1 MVQTSEFQDCRNCLG
16 LASRG
21 ASRAI
26 SQVYDRHVR
35 PYGLRATQFSLLSML
50 ILRGKT
56 PIGILA
62 DFLRM
67 DRTTLTRNV
76 ALMEKQG
83 WVEITTD
90 ETDARSHVV
99 AITRA
104 GEKLAHQALPGWK
117 KAQAEVAEM
126 IGPAGVAGLKK
137 LAQADI

>member
-1 MVQTSEFQDCRNCLG
+1 MLQTSDFGDCRNCLG
-16 LASRG
+16 LASRS
-21 ASRAI
+21 AARAI

-35 PYGLRATQFSLLSML
+35 PYGIRATQFSLLTVL
-50 ILRGKT
+50 ILRGQT

-62 DFLRM
+62 NFLRM

-76 ALMEKQG
+76 ALMEKNG

-90 ETDARSHVV
+90 KTDARSHLIS
-99 AITRA
+99 ITRA
-104 GEKLAHQALPGWK
+104 GEKMAQLALPGWK
-117 KAQAEVAEM
+117 KAQSQVAEM

>member
-1 MVQTSEFQDCRNCLG
+1 MPQTADFADCRNCLG
-16 LASRG
+16 LASRS
-21 ASRAI
+21 ATRAI

-35 PYGLRATQFSLLSML
+35 PYGIRATQFSLLTVL

-62 DFLRM
+62 NFLRM
-67 DRTTLTRNV
+67 DRTTLTRNA
-76 ALMEKQG
+76 ALMEKKG

-99 AITRA
+99 AVTRG
-104 GEKLAHQALPGWK
+104 GEKLAAFALPGWK

-126 IGPAGVAGLKK
+126 IGPAGVAGLRR
-137 LAQADI
+137 LAQA